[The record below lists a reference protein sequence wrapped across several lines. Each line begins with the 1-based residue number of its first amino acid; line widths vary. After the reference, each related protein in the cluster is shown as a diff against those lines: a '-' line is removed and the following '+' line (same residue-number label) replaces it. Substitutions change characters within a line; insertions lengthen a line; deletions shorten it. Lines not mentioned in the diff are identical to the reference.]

1 MNKFIYFMA
10 VGLAFTVL
18 QVATVSAADVSCAK
32 LADGSL
38 PPHCQTDS
46 NAADHE
52 SAGTGHAAGDH
63 GGMAPAMTGDDTH
76 TGGGEDCAAMS
87 TPALVAA
94 CWDRKSSH
102 ADGAHGGMAAG
113 TTAMCGGVPCTTA
126 GATSDGAAPDCAAL
140 PTPAEVAACWESNT
154 AGGPAGGAEG
164 CAAEETPA
172 LVAACRANQTAAGN

>member
-102 ADGAHGGMAAG
+102 ADGAHGGMAPG
-113 TTAMCGGVPCTTA
+113 TTGEGV
-126 GATSDGAAPDCAAL
+126 AL
-140 PTPAEVAACWESNT
+140 TIGDARCVVANDMRDPRCPNYVPPAK
-154 AGGPAGGAEG
+154 
-164 CAAEETPA
+164 
-172 LVAACRANQTAAGN
+172 

>member
-1 MNKFIYFMA
+1 MNKFVYFMA

-18 QVATVSAADVSCAK
+18 QVATVSAQT
-32 LADGSL
+32 SL
-38 PPHCQTDS
+38 HT
-46 NAADHE
+46 
-52 SAGTGHAAGDH
+52 
-63 GGMAPAMTGDDTH
+63 PAITGDDTH
-76 TGGGEDCAAMS
+76 STSGEDCAAMS
-87 TPALVAA
+87 TPELVAA

-126 GATSDGAAPDCAAL
+126 GATSGGAAPDCAAL

-154 AGGPAGGAEG
+154 AQGGGGDG

-172 LVAACRANQTAAGN
+172 LVAACVARKTAGGN

>member
-18 QVATVSAADVSCAK
+18 QVATVSAQT
-32 LADGSL
+32 SL
-38 PPHCQTDS
+38 HT
-46 NAADHE
+46 
-52 SAGTGHAAGDH
+52 
-63 GGMAPAMTGDDTH
+63 PAITGDDTH
-76 TGGGEDCAAMS
+76 STSGEDCAAMS
-87 TPALVAA
+87 TPELVAA

-126 GATSDGAAPDCAAL
+126 GATSDGAGAPDCAAL

-154 AGGPAGGAEG
+154 AQGGGGDG

-172 LVAACRANQTAAGN
+172 LVAACVARKTAGGN